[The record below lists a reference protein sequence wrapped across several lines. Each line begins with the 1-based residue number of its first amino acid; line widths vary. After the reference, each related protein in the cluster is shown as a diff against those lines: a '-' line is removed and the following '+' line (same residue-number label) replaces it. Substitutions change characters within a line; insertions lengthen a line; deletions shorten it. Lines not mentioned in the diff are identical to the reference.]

1 MIRASRLRVEY
12 LEAEAEAEVA
22 VDPNAVLFGQV
33 ADEPDDGAA
42 VAEDADDVGAAAA

>member
-12 LEAEAEAEVA
+12 LEAEAEVA